1 MKEFMC
7 FQSLAH
13 EFGNVRLSAMR
24 RQLKRPKGI
33 FVSHFICDVSTSCRV
48 LAARVRCDHYIG
60 SESFHHHKNRA
71 SEHIAIQSVSS
82 SMAAQSIFGT
92 NFTFPLEMSQCVK
105 RFDTKA
111 VCRTS
116 DARRPTSIAR
126 LLIVNMPLPQQTLA
140 TTLKLW

>member
-1 MKEFMC
+1 
-7 FQSLAH
+7 
-13 EFGNVRLSAMR
+13 
-24 RQLKRPKGI
+24 
-33 FVSHFICDVSTSCRV
+33 
-48 LAARVRCDHYIG
+48 
-60 SESFHHHKNRA
+60 
-71 SEHIAIQSVSS
+71 
-82 SMAAQSIFGT
+82 MAAQSIFGT

-140 TTLKLW
+140 CGNVSLSFSTCHPKGLIASLCFDMIWLDMEA